1 MSLKSSNDDE
11 AVDTGTRDSALAF
24 SGYIGKHVTSP
35 SLYRLVVTF
44 AQRFYYSAYP
54 VLACYWHF
62 PLLDISRYCLLHN
75 VSYTRHIQWQAL
87 LAFLLKQTIT
97 RHFNYSTFQHYHLGQ
112 GAGFHQACST
122 FSRRLLDVC
131 SMFARSC
138 KRGIILRWS
147 AVP

>member
-62 PLLDISRYCLLHN
+62 PLLDISNDRHYLHFY
-75 VSYTRHIQWQAL
+75 SSKPLPDIS
-87 LAFLLKQTIT
+87 IT
-97 RHFNYSTFQHYHLGQ
+97 RR
-112 GAGFHQACST
+112 
-122 FSRRLLDVC
+122 FS
-131 SMFARSC
+131 
-138 KRGIILRWS
+138 ITT
-147 AVP
+147 